1 MVLKCTESQN
11 SLQSGKAL
19 DNLLGKVERLYTHIH
34 DVVYITLES
43 VYKFPT
49 QGHFR
54 SFSVLHNCILKLP
67 LLKVFPNS
75 Y

>member
-34 DVVYITLES
+34 DVVYIT
-43 VYKFPT
+43 
-49 QGHFR
+49 FR
-54 SFSVLHNCILKLP
+54 VCL
-67 LLKVFPNS
+67 
-75 Y
+75 